1 MTKNETAA
9 ALCIAFAASACSP
22 ATNASGGNEGGA
34 LAGDAT
40 LGGGGDAGLPEA
52 PPVLTGIAATPRFTA
67 KPARMVA
74 ALYRLFPF
82 GTEKPLASQAIGGD
96 GTWLFG
102 GFLDA
107 GADAGLD
114 PWAHYFVQIEAD
126 FDVDGGPMGSAVS
139 AIVGPLSVPSSGP
152 IAVNVSPIELSVLE
166 SRLSGGPMLLQCVLA
181 HVFDPATGNEIKGT
195 ATVTVTV
202 GGTPVSVPWS
212 SADGGVAAYSL
223 QFAQPP
229 PAEPT
234 YTVTVASPEF
244 GQAPATFQLVA
255 AEPAFDGAI
264 VSPDG
269 GAPVPAGQPLP
280 VVWTAQPQADYEIV
294 QIFTSSTLAV
304 EFVSPEPAAPD
315 VVEETV
321 EAGLPPGSYLLDVS
335 YSKTNCPATAD
346 GCVQANTVA
355 AVNLTAN

>member
-9 ALCIAFAASACSP
+9 ALCIAFAASACSQGTS
-22 ATNASGGNEGGA
+22 AGAGDEGGA
-34 LAGDAT
+34 PAGDAT
-40 LGGGGDAGLPEA
+40 PGGGGDAGLAEG
-52 PPVLTGIAATPRFTA
+52 PVLTGTAATPRFTT
-67 KPARMVA
+67 KPVRMVA

-82 GTEKPLASQAIGGD
+82 GTEEPLASQAVGGD

-114 PWAHYFVQIEAD
+114 PWAHYFVRIEAD
-126 FDVDGGPMGSAVS
+126 FDVDGGPTGSAVS
-139 AIVGPLSVPSSGP
+139 AIAGPLSVPSSGP
-152 IAVNVSPIELSVLE
+152 IAVNVPPIELSVLE
-166 SRLSGGPMLLQCVLA
+166 ARASGGAMQLQSVVA
-181 HVFDPATGNEIKGT
+181 HVFDPARGGEIKGT
-195 ATVTVTV
+195 ATVTITV
-202 GGTPVSVPWS
+202 GGAPVPVPWS
-212 SADGGVAAYSL
+212 GGDGGVDAYSL

-229 PAEPT
+229 PAQPT

-269 GAPVPAGQPLP
+269 GAPVPAGHSLP
-280 VVWTAQPQADYEIV
+280 VVWTAQPQADYEVV
-294 QIFTSSTLAV
+294 QIFTSSALASV
-304 EFVSPEPAAPD
+304 FISPEPVAPD
-315 VVEETV
+315 EVEETV
-321 EAGLPPGSYLLDVS
+321 EAGLPQGSYLLDVS
-335 YSKTNCPATAD
+335 YSKTNCPTTAD